1 MQDLSRAAATAL
13 WSGMSV
19 SSPADAAAADLHRT
33 SGPCVSTRARKH
45 RIPIR
50 RSPAGQCRYLRRIR
64 AERRAAAEG
73 DAREGN
79 GAPRARP
86 VRGAERAADLTA
98 AAAAAARARDAISS
112 PTPVFVRSSR
122 RIVLGVQFIWFVC
135 SVSNKIISG
144 KAARVFWV

>member
-50 RSPAGQCRYLRRIR
+50 RPPAGSVWLP
-64 AERRAAAEG
+64 AEDPG
-73 DAREGN
+73 GP
-79 GAPRARP
+79 G
-86 VRGAERAADLTA
+86 
-98 AAAAAARARDAISS
+98 
-112 PTPVFVRSSR
+112 SSR
-122 RIVLGVQFIWFVC
+122 RRRQGRQRRDEGAACEGRGTDRRPHGGGGGGAGKGCHFVPHSC
-135 SVSNKIISG
+135 LRAELASNSSGRSVYLVCLF
-144 KAARVFWV
+144 RE

>member
-33 SGPCVSTRARKH
+33 SGPYVSTRSRKH

-64 AERRAAAEG
+64 ADRAAAEG

-79 GAPRARP
+79 GAPRTRP

-98 AAAAAARARDAISS
+98 AAAAAAAAARARDAISS
-112 PTPVFVRSSR
+112 LHSCLRAELASS
-122 RIVLGVQFIWFVC
+122 
-135 SVSNKIISG
+135 SSG
-144 KAARVFWV
+144 AFC

>member
-50 RSPAGQCRYLRRIR
+50 TPSVGRQRVSVATCGGSGRSGGQQRK
-64 AERRAAAEG
+64 A
-73 DAREGN
+73 
-79 GAPRARP
+79 
-86 VRGAERAADLTA
+86 
-98 AAAAAARARDAISS
+98 
-112 PTPVFVRSSR
+112 TP
-122 RIVLGVQFIWFVC
+122 
-135 SVSNKIISG
+135 G
-144 KAARVFWV
+144 KATARRGRGL